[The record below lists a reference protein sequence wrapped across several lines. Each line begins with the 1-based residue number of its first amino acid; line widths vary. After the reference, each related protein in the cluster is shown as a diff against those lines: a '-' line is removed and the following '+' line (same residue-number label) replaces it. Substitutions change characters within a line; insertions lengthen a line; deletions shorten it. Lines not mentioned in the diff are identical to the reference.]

1 MPRIENLRRIIK
13 KLRSKNG
20 CPWDRKQTPQT
31 IKAYLLEEAY
41 EVLDALERDE
51 VEEVCSELGDLL
63 FQLLFMIHLFEEQG
77 CFTLDQVV
85 QTTADKMIRR
95 HPHVFSDTT
104 VKDAQEVVWNWHLIK
119 EEERKQKNQLN
130 LLDSIPVALPA
141 LLRAQRVGE
150 RASKVGFDWVE
161 AQEAA
166 KKVEEEWA
174 EFKKALEG
182 AAKGWF
188 PVAEELGDL
197 LFSLVNVAR
206 LLEINAEFSLRGA
219 TRKFISRFTSVV
231 EALRQEGKKPQE
243 SSLEELDHLWEEVK
257 RKERQEQEGLAAQRG
272 CVQEQLGYVFQCIE
286 LFETA
291 LCHSSFAH
299 EHADRGMEDNE
310 RLEFLGDALLGLIIS
325 RLLYE
330 RFPEAS
336 EGDLTRWRSYL
347 VNETCLAKVARSINL
362 GQALLLGAGEDSSGG
377 RDKNSIL
384 ADAMEAVLGAIYL
397 DGGIEAAQSTI
408 QWLFNPFLEDAVRSE
423 AGEDFKTRFQELTQ
437 AMYKVT
443 PEYHLLEA
451 MGPDHDKTFRVSVT
465 LEGIEL
471 AQGTGK
477 SKKEATQNAARL
489 ALENFETQWVKPKE
503 RVPEDKY

>member
-1 MPRIENLRRIIK
+1 MYLIEDLRNIIR
-13 KLRSKNG
+13 KLRSESG

-31 IKAYLLEEAY
+31 IKAYLLEETY
-41 EVLDALERDE
+41 EVLEALEHDE

-77 CFTLDQVV
+77 RFTLDQVV
-85 QTTADKMIRR
+85 ESTAEKMIRR

-119 EEERKQKNQLN
+119 EEERKQRNRPN
-130 LLDSIPVALPA
+130 DLDSIPVDLPA
-141 LLRAQRVGE
+141 LLRAHRVGE
-150 RASKVGFDWVE
+150 RASKVGFDWVG

-166 KKVEEEWA
+166 VKVEEEWR

-182 AAKGWF
+182 PAKHQIH
-188 PVAEELGDL
+188 VAEELGDL

-206 LLEINAEFSLRGA
+206 LLDINAEFALRGA
-219 TRKFISRFTSVV
+219 IRKFISRFTSVV
-231 EALRQEGKKPQE
+231 EVLKHEGKKPEE
-243 SSLEELDHLWEEVK
+243 SSLEELDQIWEEVK
-257 RKERQEQEGLAAQRG
+257 HRERQGQEGSAAQG
-272 CVQEQLGYVFQCIE
+272 GPIQEQLGYVFHRIE

-299 EHADRGMEDNE
+299 EHPDRGLEDNE

-362 GQALLLGAGEDSSGG
+362 GQALLLGAGEESSGG

-397 DGGIEAAQSTI
+397 DGGMEAAQSTVRR
-408 QWLFNPFLEDAVRSE
+408 LFNPFLEDAVRTE

-437 AMYKVT
+437 AMYKIT
-443 PEYHLLEA
+443 PQYHLLEA

-489 ALENFETQWVKPKE
+489 ALENFETQWVNSKE
-503 RVPEDKY
+503 RVSEDQQ

>member
-1 MPRIENLRRIIK
+1 MPGIGKLSKIIK
-13 KLRSKNG
+13 KLRSEKG

-41 EVLDALERDE
+41 EVLEALEQDD
-51 VEEVCSELGDLL
+51 VEEIRSELGDLL

-77 CFTLDQVV
+77 CFSLEEVV

-95 HPHVFSDTT
+95 HPHVFSDAK
-104 VKDAQEVVWNWHLIK
+104 VRDAREVVRNWRLIK
-119 EEERKQKNQLN
+119 EEERKQKNQSTD
-130 LLDSIPVALPA
+130 LDSIPAALPA

-150 RASKVGFDWVE
+150 RASKVGFDWTG
-161 AQEAA
+161 ALEAA

-174 EFKKALEG
+174 EFRKALEG
-182 AAKGWF
+182 GARSR
-188 PVAEELGDL
+188 VCLAEELGDL

-206 LLEINAEFSLRGA
+206 LLEINAEFALRGA
-219 TRKFISRFTSVV
+219 TGKFISRFRSVV
-231 EALRQEGKKPQE
+231 ETLRGEGRDPEE
-243 SSLEELDHLWEEVK
+243 SSLEELDQVWEEVK
-257 RKERQEQEGLAAQRG
+257 HRERRERQSLAAPKG
-272 CVQEQLGYVFQCIE
+272 DFEHELGHVFQRPE
-286 LFETA
+286 LLETA

-299 EHADRGMEDNE
+299 EHPDRGLEDNE

-330 RFPEAS
+330 RFPDAS

-347 VNETCLAKVARSINL
+347 VNETSLARVARSIKL

-384 ADAMEAVLGAIYL
+384 ADALEAVLGAIYL
-397 DGGIEAAQSTI
+397 DGGMEAAQSTI
-408 QWLFNPFLEDAVRSE
+408 KRLFNPFLEEAVRSE
-423 AGEDFKTRFQELTQ
+423 AGEDFKTRFQELAQ
-437 AMYKVT
+437 ALYKVT

-451 MGPDHDKTFRVSVT
+451 IGPDHDKTFRVSVT
-465 LEGIEL
+465 LGGVEL

-489 ALENFETQWVKPKE
+489 ALENFGPQWVKSKE
-503 RVPEDKY
+503 GGPGGRR